1 LSKKIGLLLRS
12 YAKTTED
19 VPGVVSRAL
28 KSIEHACSLRDK
40 NGERIFSRVAVI
52 VPRDHDCGHTR
63 WEIVRALPISE
74 LFQPA
79 LIRDVPG
86 HHSCGALNEGIVIL
100 DSFNIDYAVIISNK
114 AIKALTV
121 PVVEAIIEAFAK
133 GAKVVGVAVDE
144 LQEFV
149 LEGRIQNTFA
159 GWDVRA
165 LREVGGFD
173 SLAGVEEVTPTVRLL
188 WTYDKCIA
196 TLVPKE
202 VPTLD
207 IRKTNDG
214 KARHEEVMKTKLDRQ
229 QEEVEKVGVDFNFIK
244 NGMMAGY
251 PKSV

>member
-1 LSKKIGLLLRS
+1 MNKKIGLLLRS
-12 YAKTTED
+12 YAKKPAAVAE
-19 VPGVVSRAL
+19 VVHRAV
-28 KSIEHACSLRDK
+28 KSIMRAHDLRDK
-40 NGERIFSRVAVI
+40 DGGPMFEAVVVL
-52 VPRDHDCGHTR
+52 VPEEHDYGGTATA
-63 WEIVRALPISE
+63 IIKALPPEYIEQRAYVLEVS
-74 LFQPA
+74 
-79 LIRDVPG
+79 G
-86 HHSCGALNEGIVIL
+86 HHSCEALNEGIEIL
-100 DSFNIDYAVIISNK
+100 AGMGIDYAVILSNK
-114 AIKALTV
+114 AIQALSV
-121 PVVEAIIEAFAK
+121 NVLEAMLEAFAA

-159 GWDVRA
+159 GWDVKA

-196 TLVPKE
+196 ALVPKE

-207 IRKTNDG
+207 IRQNPDG
-214 KARHEEVMKTKLDRQ
+214 KARHEEVMTTKLDRQ
-229 QEEVEKVGVDFNFIK
+229 QKEVEKVGVDFNFIK